1 MMCTKRVRVICMFAD
16 TVRANGKFSTNLYNA
31 SEYDKLALS
40 LISPLPNEQDF
51 AINVCALLSGTNN
64 EGKNTTLK
72 LCNHPRLLHY
82 LLAHAAVYNHSEYY
96 IVFISP

>member
-1 MMCTKRVRVICMFAD
+1 MVPNGVFHVTD
-16 TVRANGKFSTNLYNA
+16 SVRASGKLSQNLYHA

-51 AINVCALLSGTNN
+51 AINVCALLSGSNN
-64 EGKNTTLK
+64 EGKSTTLK

-82 LLAHAAVYNHSEYY
+82 LLAHAAVYNHRKFKRG
-96 IVFISP
+96 IIST

>member
-1 MMCTKRVRVICMFAD
+1 MRL
-16 TVRANGKFSTNLYNA
+16 TVLFTENIRANGKLSQNLYSP

-40 LISPLPNEQDF
+40 LLSPLPNEQDF

-82 LLAHAAVYNHSEYY
+82 LLAHAAVYNHRK
-96 IVFISP
+96 